1 MRALITNDDGIT
13 SPGLAVLAAVAREA
27 GYDVTVVAPARESSG
42 AGASLISAERDGRL
56 LVTETRAPGLPDD
69 VPSFAV
75 KATPAYITFVAAH
88 DHFGPRPDLVLSG
101 INRGANTGNAI
112 VHSGTVGAVL
122 SAMTHGIRGIA
133 VSLDSP
139 EPAHWETAAAVT
151 ARAVNWV
158 GTLPPVA
165 EDWVPGVLN
174 LNVPDVA
181 LDALPGLRHATL
193 ASFGQVQGTMYLL
206 DEGKVKLQYEAVEG
220 VEAAGTDTALLRAGW
235 ATATLLRAPCFDPD
249 LAMPEF

>member
-1 MRALITNDDGIT
+1 MRALITNDDGID
-13 SPGLAVLAAVAREA
+13 SPGLTVLAAVARDA
-27 GYDVTVVAPARESSG
+27 GYEVTVAAPARESSG

-56 LVTETRAPGLPDD
+56 IFTKARPPGLPDD

-75 KATPAYITFVAAH
+75 KATPAYITFVASH
-88 DHFGPRPDLVLSG
+88 DGFGRRPDLVLSG

-112 VHSGTVGAVL
+112 LHSGTVGAAL

-133 VSLDSP
+133 ISLDSP
-139 EPAHWETAAAVT
+139 EPVHWETAAAVT
-151 ARAVNWV
+151 ARAIEWV
-158 GTLPPVA
+158 VTLPPVSA
-165 EDWVPGVLN
+165 DWIPGVLN

-181 LDALPGLRHATL
+181 PGELRGLRRATL
-193 ASFGQVQGTMYLL
+193 ATFGQVQGTMYQL

-220 VEAAGTDTALLRAGW
+220 AEEPGSDAALLRAGW
-235 ATATLLRAPCFDPD
+235 ATATLLRAPCFDPA

>member
-1 MRALITNDDGIT
+1 MRALITNDDGID
-13 SPGLAVLAAVAREA
+13 SPGLAVLAAVARDA

-42 AGASLISAERDGRL
+42 SGASLISAEREGRL
-56 LVTETRAPGLPDD
+56 LVTETHAPGLPDD
-69 VPSFAV
+69 VPSYAV

-88 DHFGPRPDLVLSG
+88 DRFGPRPDLVISG

-112 VHSGTVGAVL
+112 LHSGTVGAAL

-139 EPAHWETAAAVT
+139 EPLHWQTAAAVT
-151 ARAVNWV
+151 AWAVEWV
-158 GTLPPVA
+158 ATLPPVTA
-165 EDWVPGVLN
+165 DWTPGVLN

-181 LDALPGLRHATL
+181 LDALLGLRRATL
-193 ASFGQVQGTMYLL
+193 ASFGQVQGTMYQL

-220 VEAAGTDTALLRAGW
+220 AETPGTDAALLRAGW
-235 ATATLLRAPCFDPD
+235 ATATLLRAPCYDPD
-249 LAMPEF
+249 LALPEF